1 MSSIDYILKTNQ
13 LEHNLL
19 NTCKWQLCLSL
30 QSFLPH
36 KKTTT
41 KNHQRMSN
49 SQWFN
54 VK

>member
-1 MSSIDYILKTNQ
+1 MTIMPVLTIIPPAQ
-13 LEHNLL
+13 
-19 NTCKWQLCLSL
+19 
-30 QSFLPH
+30 
-36 KKTTT
+36 KTTT